1 MFFNRF
7 YEIRRDSGINPE
19 SHQPAE
25 TPQQIGGE
33 TMELGAV
40 VAEYN
45 PFHNGHLYQLQEIR
59 RRGATHIVAVMSG
72 NVVQRA
78 EVACFYKRTRAKAA
92 VLSGADLVIELPAL
106 YACAPAERF
115 AEGAVRTLAGL
126 GIPGTLW
133 FGSECGNLEQLKRC
147 VAALRQVDGSPEL
160 KEYLKKGYSFANARG
175 KALEAICGAESAAVL
190 RQPNNLLAVEY
201 LRALERTNA
210 PLTPATIR
218 RAGADHDSL
227 IPKERIASATL
238 LRQTAQL
245 SGIRQISPYVPPE
258 AYALY
263 RRDYAL
269 GQGGAS
275 MYALERVLLYHLK
288 ALSVEQLAALPEV
301 QEGIEYRIYDAVR
314 QASGLDDL
322 LMRIK
327 SKRYALS
334 RIKRILMYAMLGI
347 TREDAALEPGY
358 IRVLAFNQ
366 RGQEILRAARKSCNL
381 PIYHSFARLER
392 DFPIHAAKEA
402 LASDLFCAGLQ
413 KSGASFSE
421 YRDPRPAFV
430 PFAEEE
436 H

>member
-1 MFFNRF
+1 
-7 YEIRRDSGINPE
+7 
-19 SHQPAE
+19 
-25 TPQQIGGE
+25 
-33 TMELGAV
+33 MELAAII
-40 VAEYN
+40 AEYN

-92 VLSGADLVIELPAL
+92 VLSGVDLVIELPAI

-115 AEGAVRTLAGL
+115 AEGAVKTLSGL

-133 FGSECGNLEQLKRC
+133 FGSECGNLEQLKGC
-147 VAALRQVDGSPEL
+147 VTALRQVDGSPEL

-175 KALEAICGAESAAVL
+175 KALEALCGSESAEIL
-190 RQPNNLLAVEY
+190 RKPNNLLAVEY
-201 LRALERTNA
+201 LRALERTEA
-210 PLTPATIR
+210 PLVPATIQR
-218 RAGADHDSL
+218 IGAGHDSMA
-227 IPKERIASATL
+227 PEDCTASATL
-238 LRQTAQL
+238 LRQMAQL
-245 SGIRQISPYVPPE
+245 SGVRQIRPYVPPE

-275 MYALERVLLYHLK
+275 MYALEQVLLYHLK
-288 ALSVEQLAALPEV
+288 TLSAEQLAALPEV

-334 RIKRILMYAMLGI
+334 RIKRILLYAMLGI
-347 TREDAALEPGY
+347 TRENAVLEPGY

-366 RGQEILRAARKSCNL
+366 RGREILRTARRSSIL
-381 PIYHSFARLER
+381 PIYHSFARLKR
-392 DFPIHAAKEA
+392 DFPVHAVKEA
-402 LASDLFCAGLQ
+402 LASDLFCAALPR
-413 KSGASFSE
+413 SGSSFSE
-421 YRDPRPAFV
+421 YRDPRPVFV
-430 PFAEEE
+430 PFEEDE